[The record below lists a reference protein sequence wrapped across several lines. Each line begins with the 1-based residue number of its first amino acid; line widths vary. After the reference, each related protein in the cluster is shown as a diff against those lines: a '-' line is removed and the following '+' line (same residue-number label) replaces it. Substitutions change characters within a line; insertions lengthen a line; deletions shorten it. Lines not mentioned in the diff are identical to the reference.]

1 MMALHRLA
9 HWVSLAFVVS
19 VVGMMAGAAR
29 GSGAWLAGW
38 AIFFLVIIGAV
49 SAAMNRTHLS
59 WPRDPDTMALSVM
72 ENARLT
78 AIAYAWCGTAL
89 QAVYITPVTGLRWQH
104 SWQYGLALAL
114 MAVITFAYAGWAG
127 QRRTASA
134 RNRALAAAPLL
145 AFIQSLLAAG
155 VAAFLIVSGKLM
167 TRRMDWAANQVFL
180 FGSLAVL
187 VVVLMSLVT
196 LRRIEHS

>member
-9 HWVSLAFVVS
+9 HWISLAFVVS

-38 AIFFLVIIGAV
+38 AVFFLVVVGAV
-49 SAAMNRTHLS
+49 SAVMNRSHLS
-59 WPRDPDTMALSVM
+59 WPRDPDTMAVSVM
-72 ENARLT
+72 ENARLA

-114 MAVITFAYAGWAG
+114 MAVLTFAYAGLAG
-127 QRRTASA
+127 QRQTATR
-134 RNRALAAAPLL
+134 RNRALTSAPLL
-145 AFIQSLLAAG
+145 AFIQVVMAAG
-155 VAAFLIVSGKLM
+155 IAVFLIVSGKLM

-180 FGSLAVL
+180 FGCLVVL

-196 LRRIEHS
+196 LRRIEQS

>member
-19 VVGMMAGAAR
+19 VIGMMAGAAR
-29 GSGAWLAGW
+29 GSGLWLAGW
-38 AIFFLVIIGAV
+38 AMVFLVVIGAV
-49 SAAMNRTHLS
+49 AAVMNRTHLS
-59 WPRDPDTMALSVM
+59 WPRDPDTMALSVV

-89 QAVYITPVTGLRWQH
+89 QAVYITPITGIRWQH

-114 MAVITFAYAGWAG
+114 MAIMTFAYATWAG
-127 QRRTASA
+127 QRRTAST
-134 RNRALAAAPLL
+134 RSRALSAAPLL

-155 VAAFLIVSGKLM
+155 IAAFLIVSGKLL

-187 VVVLMSLVT
+187 IVALMSLAT
-196 LRRIEHS
+196 LRRLEHS